1 MDTKKSRLTGRRR
14 FISLLSGIFSGL
26 LLTKPGG
33 VQATKSDIK
42 QFLANIETDLLERS
56 RPSKH
61 PLVTWEHYG
70 DGIRLYGKQQGETRP
85 FCALNRVGKTIWEY
99 CNGRNTPREISGL
112 IHQKY
117 LVSQQ
122 QAYVE
127 CLSFIAVLN
136 TKGAIQL

>member
-1 MDTKKSRLTGRRR
+1 MDTKKSRLTDRRR
-14 FISLLSGIFSGL
+14 FISLLSGIFSGF

-42 QFLANIETDLLERS
+42 KFLANIETDLLERS
-56 RPSKH
+56 RPSMH
-61 PLVTWEHYG
+61 PAVTWKHYG

-85 FCALNRVGKTIWEY
+85 FCALNRVGKTIWKY
-99 CNGRNTPREISGL
+99 CNGKNTPREISEL

-122 QAYVE
+122 QAYAE
-127 CLSFIAVLN
+127 CLSFIAVLH